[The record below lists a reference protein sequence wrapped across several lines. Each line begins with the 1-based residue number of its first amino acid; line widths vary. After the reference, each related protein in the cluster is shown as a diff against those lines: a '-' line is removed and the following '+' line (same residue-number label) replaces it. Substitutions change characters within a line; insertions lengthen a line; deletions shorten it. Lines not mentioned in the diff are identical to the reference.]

1 MIKDDALRFVLH
13 TFDNFLCHQRFTA
26 EHVMKLN
33 VLAHVATNTTVKLI
47 QTAIDESNIKK
58 FIKTT

>member
-1 MIKDDALRFVLH
+1 MSHMIIGEMTLKTCQIDDALRFVLH

-33 VLAHVATNTTVKLI
+33 VLAHVATNTTGILI
-47 QTAIDESNIKK
+47 
-58 FIKTT
+58 